1 MAETLRVLRDKFNR
15 NSEQLKEVETFLSAL
30 VKHVYPTEGVV
41 AVPTDR
47 DDNRVLE
54 CALKASSDTIVSCD
68 GDLLR
73 LGEFRG
79 IRILK
84 AAQFLAEFQTRNG

>member
-1 MAETLRVLRDKFNR
+1 MHWRPIMAETLRVLRDTFDR

-54 CALKASSDTIVSCD
+54 CALKASVWNSARNCAA
-68 GDLLR
+68 
-73 LGEFRG
+73 F
-79 IRILK
+79 RILS
-84 AAQFLAEFQTRNG
+84 ENSVESRNG